1 MGSEHSAEV
10 PFGQRRFMLT
20 PLDLVL
26 TMDLLLVVFAA
37 GGVLN

>member
-1 MGSEHSAEV
+1 
-10 PFGQRRFMLT
+10 MLT